1 MVMPVSVAGFAVAID
16 QVTKAIASNSLGRAA
31 ETHRFEL
38 LGSLLA
44 FEYIENTGAAFGVL
58 SGRGIVLTLIAA
70 VIVALLIWRFVRA
83 GQSSPML
90 AASLGLLVGGA
101 LGNIIDRVRLG
112 YVVDFVAVGV
122 WPKFNVADSA
132 VTIGVLLVA
141 WLMSRDDYR
150 SRDAPADTLSGA
162 DNHIAAVDGGPIAK
176 RYVEGG

>member
-1 MVMPVSVAGFAVAID
+1 MILPVSVAGIAVASD
-16 QVTKAIASNSLGRAA
+16 QVTKAIASNSLGRDAD
-31 ETHRFEL
+31 THRFEL

-58 SGRGIVLTLIAA
+58 NGRGVVLTLIAA
-70 VIVALLIWRFVRA
+70 AIVVLLIWRFVRV

-112 YVVDFVAVGV
+112 YVVDFVALGV

-141 WLMSRDDYR
+141 WLMTREDHR
-150 SRDAPADTLSGA
+150 SRDSRADISSGA
-162 DNHIAAVDGGPIAK
+162 DKHIAAVDGGPIAK